1 MLVFYTGDE
10 PGRAH
15 ASDAGADLRSRKSY
29 TVINSQV
36 IPVELTTRVSIPDGY
51 MGFLFLR
58 SSVGARGIMLVNS
71 VGVIDAGYTGPLI
84 LNVTSVGPVAAI
96 SAGERIAQLVV
107 LPATPTSYI
116 RADSL
121 GETERGENGLGSTGT
136 LC

>member
-1 MLVFYTGDE
+1 MPVFYAGDE
-10 PGRAH
+10 PDRAH
-15 ASDAGADLRSRKSY
+15 ASDAGADLRSLKSY

-36 IPVELTTRVSIPDGY
+36 IPVELSTRVNIPDGY
-51 MGFLFLR
+51 TGFLFLR
-58 SSVGARGIMLVNS
+58 SSVGARGIMLANS

-96 SAGERIAQLVV
+96 SKGERIAQLVV
-107 LPATPTSYI
+107 LPVTPTSYVH
-116 RADSL
+116 ADSL

>member
-1 MLVFYTGDE
+1 MSVFYTGDE

-36 IPVELTTRVSIPDGY
+36 IPVELSTRVSIPDGY

-58 SSVGARGIMLVNS
+58 SSVGARGIMLANS

-96 SAGERIAQLVV
+96 SA
-107 LPATPTSYI
+107 
-116 RADSL
+116 
-121 GETERGENGLGSTGT
+121 
-136 LC
+136 